1 MEKEDIK
8 ISKEKV
14 LAEYKQADSEKKALL
29 ENLFGKDL
37 FVPKDVTE
45 HIKTFEDA
53 IKELSIMAEKGDE
66 KAAML
71 LADYESN
78 ANNIKMIET
87 IAYMKLCIVTYAL
100 NEGWEPQ
107 FAEGEYR
114 YYPWFYLYTQEEI
127 DRMNED
133 DKEQLLRVGG
143 DANGGAR
150 CGISYA
156 SSHYGLSFSHASVS
170 ARLAFKTREL
180 AKYAGTQF
188 TEIWSAFVF
197 KPAKKKEKK

>member
-1 MEKEDIK
+1 MEKEIIQ

-45 HIKTFEDA
+45 RIKTFEDA

-107 FAEGEYR
+107 YTDEEVR
-114 YYPWFYLYTQEEI
+114 YWPYFYIYTQEEI
-127 DRMNED
+127 DNIDED
-133 DKEQLLRVGG
+133 DKDKLLYVGDRAADG
-143 DANGGAR
+143 VP
-150 CGISYA
+150 CGISSANSDSAFSA
-156 SSHYGLSFSHASVS
+156 SIAYIS
-170 ARLAFKTREL
+170 ACLNFKTREL
-180 AKYAGTQF
+180 ASYAGTQF
-188 TEIWSAFVF
+188 AEIWSAFVF

>member
-1 MEKEDIK
+1 MEKENIQ

-14 LAEYKQADSEKKALL
+14 LAEYKQADSEKKTLL

-45 HIKTFEDA
+45 RIKTFDDA
-53 IKELSIMAEKGDE
+53 CDALGDEHPFVTQYRLSAGAYKGDPQVE
-66 KAAML
+66 
-71 LADYESN
+71 DF
-78 ANNIKMIET
+78 
-87 IAYMKLCIVTYAL
+87 IAYLQFRIICAAL

-107 FAEGEYR
+107 FTEDEYR
-114 YYPWFYLYTQEEI
+114 YYPYFYLYTQEEI
-127 DRMNED
+127 DRMDED
-133 DKEQLLRVGG
+133 EKEQLLFVGG
-143 DANGGAR
+143 LATYGAP

-156 SSHYGLSFSHASVS
+156 ASHNAFSSSYAVIG

-188 TEIWSAFVF
+188 AEIWSAFVF
-197 KPAKKKEKK
+197 KPVEKKEKK

>member
-1 MEKEDIK
+1 MEKENIQ

-45 HIKTFEDA
+45 RIKTFDDA
-53 IKELSIMAEKGDE
+53 YQALGENHPYCRAFDNYGYAVKDTDVKDDSDIW
-66 KAAML
+66 
-71 LADYESN
+71 
-78 ANNIKMIET
+78 
-87 IAYMKLCIVTYAL
+87 AYLKLRIICAAL

-107 FAEGEYR
+107 FTEDEYR
-114 YYPWFYLYTQEEI
+114 YYPYFYLYTQEEI
-127 DRMNED
+127 DRMDED
-133 DKEQLLRVGG
+133 DKEQLLFVGG
-143 DANGGAR
+143 GADGGALW
-150 CGISYA
+150 GISYA
-156 SSHYGLSFSHASVS
+156 SSGDAFSGSDASLG

-188 TEIWSAFVF
+188 AEIWSAFVF
-197 KPAKKKEKK
+197 KPVEKKEKK